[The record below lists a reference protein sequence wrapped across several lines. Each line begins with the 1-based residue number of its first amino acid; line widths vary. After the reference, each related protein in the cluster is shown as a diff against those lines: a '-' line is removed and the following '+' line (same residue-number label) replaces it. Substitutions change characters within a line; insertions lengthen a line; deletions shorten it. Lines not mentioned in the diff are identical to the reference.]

1 MPLTTLTF
9 TMPNYGFKS
18 QFVAPYAKAILVT
31 AVLNDMKTIVG
42 LVVLGL
48 PLTAIK
54 MLERQN
60 IPHYQRDEV
69 PEMLLMTIDEYCERK
84 VVQAVNKLST
94 NLFEALNKAPGTI
107 Q

>member
-42 LVVLGL
+42 LVVLGI

-54 MLERQN
+54 MWNARTSLITSVRF
-60 IPHYQRDEV
+60 QR
-69 PEMLLMTIDEYCERK
+69 CF
-84 VVQAVNKLST
+84 S
-94 NLFEALNKAPGTI
+94 
-107 Q
+107 